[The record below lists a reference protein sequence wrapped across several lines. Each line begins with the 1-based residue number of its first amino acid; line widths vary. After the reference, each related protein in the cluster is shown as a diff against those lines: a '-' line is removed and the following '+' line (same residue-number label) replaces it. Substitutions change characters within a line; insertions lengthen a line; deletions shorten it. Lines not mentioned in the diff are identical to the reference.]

1 MLVSGSLEEEVF
13 TLLNE
18 QRVWN
23 KITAF
28 APDPVAARKRLTSRS
43 TRYSGVLDMLNI
55 EEGDPTDLAQLEV
68 GGGCQSVY
76 MG

>member
-1 MLVSGSLEEEVF
+1 MLVTGSQEEEVF

-18 QRVWN
+18 QRVWT

-43 TRYSGVLDMLNI
+43 TRYSGVLDMLAI
-55 EEGDPTDLAQLEV
+55 EEGDSSDLGLMEV
-68 GGGCQSVY
+68 SA
-76 MG
+76 

>member
-1 MLVSGSLEEEVF
+1 MSGSLEEEVF

-18 QRVWN
+18 QRVWS

-28 APDPVAARKRLTSRS
+28 APDPVSARKRLTSRS

-55 EEGDPTDLAQLEV
+55 EEGDPTDMDQLEV
-68 GGGCQSVY
+68 RGCAVA
-76 MG
+76 